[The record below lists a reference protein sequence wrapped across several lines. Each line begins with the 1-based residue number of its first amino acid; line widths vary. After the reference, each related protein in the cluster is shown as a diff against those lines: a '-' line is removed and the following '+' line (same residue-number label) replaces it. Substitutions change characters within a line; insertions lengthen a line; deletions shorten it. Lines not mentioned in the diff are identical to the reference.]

1 MTDISVVTT
10 QYQSENRSWLLSE
23 HGTEPGTTPG
33 VTLDISKF
41 DSATHYPN
49 GYIPSGVV
57 IGLITATGLYGPY
70 DPDGAD
76 GRETAT
82 GILFGSLPVRT
93 GSTKVGGA
101 QVVHGFVDESKL
113 PFASAAVG
121 TEGRLDAAAKA
132 DLPLIHFS

>member
-70 DPDGAD
+70 DPDGSD

-101 QVVHGFVDESKL
+101 QVVHGFVAESKL

-121 TEGRLDAAAKA
+121 TEGRLDAAAKV
-132 DLPLIHFS
+132 DLPLIHFA

>member
-41 DSATHYPN
+41 VAGTHYPN
-49 GYIPSGVV
+49 GYIPSGTV
-57 IGLITATGLYGPY
+57 IGLVTATGLYGPY
-70 DPDGAD
+70 DPDGND

-101 QVVHGFVDESKL
+101 QVVHGFVAETKL

-132 DLPLIHFS
+132 DLPLIHFA